1 MIAKQIIKDSNKN
14 YLIPIDSNYFNLAI
28 EDQSF
33 TIDDINFNIDYNVT
47 TYTYLENDNGFDMNK
62 TYLISFS
69 VLQKKYEQNIVLKL
83 IDSKWALKD
92 SLKNEQ
98 NINYVAL
105 NIPVMEDENNPLS
118 YSFSFVFKPNSK
130 NFNKII
136 FQSLGNYEI
145 QELEE
150 NRIVDLTDISIQ
162 EVNTDAIISDSEEL
176 KNIKEFGIQAPPGF
190 LFTINGE
197 GFHIGRTGMFY
208 LAENDFIF
216 ESIGICNNTLPF
228 IIDYKVEG

>member
-1 MIAKQIIKDSNKN
+1 M
-14 YLIPIDSNYFNLAI
+14 
-28 EDQSF
+28 
-33 TIDDINFNIDYNVT
+33 
-47 TYTYLENDNGFDMNK
+47 
-62 TYLISFS
+62 
-69 VLQKKYEQNIVLKL
+69 
-83 IDSKWALKD
+83 
-92 SLKNEQ
+92 
-98 NINYVAL
+98 
-105 NIPVMEDENNPLS
+105 MEDENNPLS

-136 FQSLGNYEI
+136 FQSLGDYKI

-216 ESIGICNNTLPF
+216 ESIGICNKTLPF